1 LEKKIASL
9 RAEQKFTNDHNSIDE
24 QVRKLQIKRE
34 SILSGTGLSN
44 LESDDLITSPSEDGS
59 STGRS
64 GSSSPR
70 AHEVLSA
77 LVLDDSSSVGSS
89 SSLSE
94 ERHRTGTALSA
105 AAQSGGDRSLEYPQM
120 PGQGMLGSEKGG
132 PWDKSFLGHAVKP
145 RGGQENNGDVAQM
158 ESRDPFDTMPPG
170 HEQNEIMQHMR
181 GSGMAMPRGGMPG
194 HGGSVPGDV
203 CDRHEAHR
211 RAALGALPF
220 GSGGL
225 GMHPQ
230 MAEGMRMRGMYPG
243 GGIPGMHGGAMNAHM
258 MWYKDQEHMGRSVQ
272 EHAGPD
278 PAFFGMSEHPAS
290 NARLQQ
296 QVNFLLTENHNLRCV
311 IRTMTTERDD
321 FARKQD
327 GASAE
332 ISNYR
337 VLCSQLEAQLNMIHG
352 NRGVSSGGAG
362 GVASTEDMSTEQ
374 AQPDPST
381 PTKHQKKMDGDEDK
395 SACGDPL
402 STGSSVLL
410 KQEVEDNVDVS
421 MLAEECESHEQGY

>member
-1 LEKKIASL
+1 MLYLCATSILCIDNILKCAGRLSEKVLREHFHLPLSEVAKKFGMCTTAFKKTCRKQGVMQWPHRTLRSLEKKIASL

-158 ESRDPFDTMPPG
+158 DSRDPFDTMPPG

-243 GGIPGMHGGAMNAHM
+243 GGIPGGGMTPMHGGAMNAHM

-327 GASAE
+327 GLLPCLAVCVCVCV
-332 ISNYR
+332 R
-337 VLCSQLEAQLNMIHG
+337 VCARVHVFVYLYMY
-352 NRGVSSGGAG
+352 
-362 GVASTEDMSTEQ
+362 
-374 AQPDPST
+374 
-381 PTKHQKKMDGDEDK
+381 K
-395 SACGDPL
+395 
-402 STGSSVLL
+402 
-410 KQEVEDNVDVS
+410 
-421 MLAEECESHEQGY
+421 